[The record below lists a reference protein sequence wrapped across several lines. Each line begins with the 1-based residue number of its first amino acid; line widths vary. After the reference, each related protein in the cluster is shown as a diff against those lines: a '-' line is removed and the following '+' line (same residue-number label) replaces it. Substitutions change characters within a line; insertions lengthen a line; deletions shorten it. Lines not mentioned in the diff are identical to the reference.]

1 MEDFVVKVILVGAT
15 GVGKTSF
22 ITRYCDRTI
31 IDDFHTPTIGVDLK
45 VSRHDVE
52 GKKIKCHVWDT
63 AGQDNFETIV
73 TTYFKGVGGVVAVFD
88 VTNPSSLKKAEQWIK
103 KVEVQNSATVLPVML
118 LANKID
124 KRHDMSTISD
134 AKNLADTFG
143 WIYREV
149 SSKSNL
155 NVDNAFDALID
166 EIYYK
171 VIKENIDSPG
181 IKVAGNKD
189 TVRLLSRD
197 CSNTSSGIFKCC
209 RVS

>member
-15 GVGKTSF
+15 SVGKTSF
-22 ITRYCDRTI
+22 ITRYCDKTI
-31 IDDFHTPTIGVDLK
+31 IEDFHVPTIGVDLK

-52 GKKIKCHVWDT
+52 GKKIKCHIWDT
-63 AGQDNFETIV
+63 AGQDNFENIV

-88 VTNPSSLKKAEQWIK
+88 VTCPSTLKKAEQWIK
-103 KVEVQNSATVLPVML
+103 KVELQNSASVLPVML

-124 KRHDMSTISD
+124 KKHDMSTISE
-134 AKNLADTFG
+134 AKKLADTFG
-143 WIYREV
+143 WIYKEV
-149 SSKSNL
+149 SAKSNL
-155 NVDNAFDALID
+155 NVDNAFDCLID

-171 VIKENIDSPG
+171 IIKKNIESPG
-181 IKVAGNKD
+181 IKVAGNNE

-197 CSNTSSGIFKCC
+197 CTNNGNGIFKCC